1 MRNIAKFKSA
11 VLLIL
16 QNLWLDTLVF
26 LSTRLV
32 VVPNQIQYTAY
43 VYENR
48 VHILRMHYAPTSRI
62 SNVPQIGNYKMATP
76 TCLALATTTMQDST
90 PRRDPVQDT

>member
-32 VVPNQIQYTAY
+32 VIPNQIQYT
-43 VYENR
+43 EQIDETR
-48 VHILRMHYAPTSRI
+48 VNILRVHYAPKLRTF
-62 SNVPQIGNYKMATP
+62 NVLQIAY
-76 TCLALATTTMQDST
+76 
-90 PRRDPVQDT
+90 